1 MPDNGWEPLNTPPR
15 RAGAGRFVVTPFTR
29 LARTHAG
36 AVAGDTLIALAL
48 ANSLF
53 FDIDPNA
60 ARGRVALYL
69 ALTMAPFA
77 VVAPLIGPALDRA
90 RGGRRFMVI
99 GANALRA
106 LICVLMI
113 GDLDNMWLFPEA
125 FAVLVLAK
133 SYHVAK
139 SAIVPTVVRS
149 DAELVEANS
158 RLSFLSGVVGFAA
171 AVPGGLAFL
180 VAGSQGVLV
189 LAVVVFTVAAVMGV
203 RIPATKVAA
212 DDTSETER
220 VELRGGGIILAASA
234 MGLLRGVVGFLTF
247 LVAFA
252 LRSSDAPTYQFGVV
266 IAASGIGALIGA
278 LVAPVLR
285 RNDMAEERILQSV
298 LGLTALA
305 GLFAAWGGGIV
316 AAAALALTIGA
327 AASSGKLAF
336 DAVVQRDAPDANRG
350 RSFARFETRFQLTW
364 VVGAFLP
371 VVVTIPLEIGFL
383 VIAGCAAFALFS
395 YLAGLRALERGEMPV
410 RRSPTEVIA
419 TRIRRRRQGFAVEPD
434 GPAVAGGDPSSA
446 ASGSPG
452 ADAGD
457 AGTGT
462 SGPPHRSRRSRR
474 SGAHRVEPVA
484 LAQTPMPTDPAPDEP
499 AAALP
504 PPPPPPPPG
513 DAAGGRATGDGD
525 DGRVVIDPTKL
536 Q

>member
-1 MPDNGWEPLNTPPR
+1 MPDNGWEPLNTPAR

-234 MGLLRGVVGFLTF
+234 M
-247 LVAFA
+247 
-252 LRSSDAPTYQFGVV
+252 S
-266 IAASGIGALIGA
+266 
-278 LVAPVLR
+278 LR
-285 RNDMAEERILQSV
+285 RST
-298 LGLTALA
+298 G
-305 GLFAAWGGGIV
+305 
-316 AAAALALTIGA
+316 
-327 AASSGKLAF
+327 
-336 DAVVQRDAPDANRG
+336 
-350 RSFARFETRFQLTW
+350 
-364 VVGAFLP
+364 
-371 VVVTIPLEIGFL
+371 
-383 VIAGCAAFALFS
+383 
-395 YLAGLRALERGEMPV
+395 
-410 RRSPTEVIA
+410 A
-419 TRIRRRRQGFAVEPD
+419 TRAPI
-434 GPAVAGGDPSSA
+434 SA
-446 ASGSPG
+446 
-452 ADAGD
+452 
-457 AGTGT
+457 
-462 SGPPHRSRRSRR
+462 
-474 SGAHRVEPVA
+474 
-484 LAQTPMPTDPAPDEP
+484 PMPL
-499 AAALP
+499 AAMTTP
-504 PPPPPPPPG
+504 NW
-513 DAAGGRATGDGD
+513 
-525 DGRVVIDPTKL
+525 
-536 Q
+536 